1 MKTPFLR
8 WRRSL
13 RVYSVLGSRRTPSTR
28 RCVSVTR
35 SRERHGLF
43 PCSRCLC
50 PEFWQSNYADGKF
63 FKDRIVLLE
72 RPRSACT
79 TFYLTP
85 WGKLSGPEINLHAM
99 AAMLRESWLTQG
111 GLLATVIGIV
121 WRHWRRWL

>member
-1 MKTPFLR
+1 
-8 WRRSL
+8 
-13 RVYSVLGSRRTPSTR
+13 
-28 RCVSVTR
+28 
-35 SRERHGLF
+35 
-43 PCSRCLC
+43 LC